1 MTPADLTFLRN
12 LRLNNNREWFNEHK
26 EEYLK
31 ARAHFLDLI
40 AAFIFGMGDIDE
52 SVAAVEP
59 ESCVFRI
66 YRDVRYSKNKDPY
79 KLHLGAFISGKGRKD
94 FNTPGYY
101 LHLEPGGESVYGAG
115 LYMCDKDILAKLRRD
130 LVSPRSRVAAL
141 FADKALRQKFPQ
153 VLEDDKTV
161 RVPRGYDAAERNA
174 ELLKLRHFS
183 VFASLTDKEVVKPT
197 ILNTMLEGAPLLKR
211 FNSVLSGVISH

>member
-1 MTPADLTFLRN
+1 MTQADLTFLRN
-12 LRLNNNREWFNEHK
+12 LRANNNREWFNEHK
-26 EEYLK
+26 EDYLK

-79 KLHLGAFISGKGRKD
+79 KLHFGAFISGKGRKD
-94 FNTPGYY
+94 YNTPGYY
-101 LHLEPGGESVYGAG
+101 IHLEPGGESVFGAG
-115 LYMCDKDILAKLRRD
+115 LYMPDKDILARIRRD
-130 LVSPRSRVAAL
+130 LTKPHSRVAQA
-141 FADKALRQKFPQ
+141 FADKTLRAKFPGI
-153 VLEDDKTV
+153 LEEDKTV
-161 RVPRGYDAAERNA
+161 RVPRGYDADSPHA

-183 VFASLTDKEVVKPT
+183 VFTPLADKEVVKPT
-197 ILNTMLEGAPLLKR
+197 LLNTLLEGAPLLKR
-211 FNSVLSGVISH
+211 FNAVLANTGNE